1 MSVVPIDKSRIFALE
16 RTVMECFAD
25 RFGMQYGHVRPR
37 IVNTRHARLVKQKKR
52 TAEMRLDFDTD

>member
-16 RTVMECFAD
+16 LTVMECFAD
-25 RFGMQYGHVRPR
+25 RFGIQYGHVRAR